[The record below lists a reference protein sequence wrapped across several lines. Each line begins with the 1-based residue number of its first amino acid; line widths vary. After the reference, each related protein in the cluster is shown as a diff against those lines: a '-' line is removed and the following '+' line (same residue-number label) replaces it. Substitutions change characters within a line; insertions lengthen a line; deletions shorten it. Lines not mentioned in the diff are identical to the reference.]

1 MISMNRI
8 TKLIHR
14 VKFNARQR
22 RTISYFKKFVISKDD
37 VIKNQ
42 EKKKREKL
50 AKISKTNEEALD
62 VGIVNRKLLKR
73 FDPEDD
79 KWDRRALFEVTGIRL
94 YDGDFLESDTSDE
107 ET

>member
-1 MISMNRI
+1 MN
-8 TKLIHR
+8 HG
-14 VKFNARQR
+14 NA
-22 RTISYFKKFVISKDD
+22 
-37 VIKNQ
+37 N
-42 EKKKREKL
+42 
-50 AKISKTNEEALD
+50 LD
-62 VGIVNRKLLKR
+62 IGIVNRKLLHR

>member
-1 MISMNRI
+1 MNRI

-22 RTISYFKKFVISKDD
+22 RTISYYKKFVISKDD
-37 VIKNQ
+37 VAKDD
-42 EKKKREKL
+42 EKKKRERS
-50 AKISKTNEEALD
+50 AKTSQSDQEAL
-62 VGIVNRKLLKR
+62 GIDIVHRKLLKH

>member
-1 MISMNRI
+1 M
-8 TKLIHR
+8 
-14 VKFNARQR
+14 
-22 RTISYFKKFVISKDD
+22 
-37 VIKNQ
+37 
-42 EKKKREKL
+42 
-50 AKISKTNEEALD
+50 
-62 VGIVNRKLLKR
+62 GIDIVHRKLLKH